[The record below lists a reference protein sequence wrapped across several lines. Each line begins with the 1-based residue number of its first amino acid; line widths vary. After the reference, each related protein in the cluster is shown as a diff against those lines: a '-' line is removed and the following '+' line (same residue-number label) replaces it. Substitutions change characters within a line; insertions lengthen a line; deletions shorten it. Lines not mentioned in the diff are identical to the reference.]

1 MLWGNMSPTMK
12 LDGEEQSIML
22 EQRSPGTEEIKDV
35 QQGTLFDKA
44 TLEQLKDERRQW
56 EETTVS
62 KSQQR
67 LPERDNLMTTSSVPV
82 NRVYT
87 PQDNENIDYTRDL
100 NLPGEYP
107 YTRGVQPTMYRA
119 KPWTMRMFAGFGT
132 AEDTNKRF
140 KYLLSQGQT
149 GLSTAFDMPTLYGY
163 DTDHPLAAGEFG
175 KCCVAIS
182 SLADMEIL
190 FADLPLD
197 KITTSMTINSPAA
210 VIWAMYIVNA
220 EKSGFPM
227 EKLGGTLQND
237 ILKEYS
243 AQKEFLF
250 PPQPSMRLVTD
261 TIEFGTRHMPR
272 WNTIS
277 ISGYH
282 IREAGATAVQELAFT
297 IADGLAYVDAALKRG
312 LKIDEFAP
320 RLSFFFDVHNDF
332 FEEIAKFRAGRR
344 LWARL
349 MRERYG
355 AKDPR
360 SWLMRCHAQT
370 AGVSLTAQQTDNNIM
385 RTTIQALAA
394 VLGGTNSLHTNSLD
408 EALALPTE
416 KAVLI
421 ALRTQQVIAHESGV
435 VNTVDPLGGSYFVES
450 LTDET
455 ERATMDYLN
464 RIDALG
470 GVLACIQN
478 GFFQREIAESAY
490 RFQQEIDQHRR
501 TIVGV
506 NDYVI
511 EEDIKVSTLY
521 IDRVGER
528 AHLERLKRVRLER
541 DNTAVKRSLENL
553 RRVAEGTENTMPAI
567 MEAVK
572 SYATLGEI
580 MDVFRTVFGEY
591 MEPAVF

>member
-1 MLWGNMSPTMK
+1 
-12 LDGEEQSIML
+12 ML
-22 EQRSPGTEEIKDV
+22 EQRAPETKDMKVV
-35 QQGTLFDKA
+35 QQGTLFDKE
-44 TLEQLKDERRQW
+44 TLEQLKEERRQW
-56 EETTVS
+56 EETTVR

-67 LPERDNLMTTSSVPV
+67 LPEQDNLITTSGVPI

-87 PQDNENIDYTRDL
+87 PQDNESLDYSRDIG
-100 NLPGEYP
+100 LPGEYP

-163 DTDHPLAAGEFG
+163 DTDHELAAGEFG
-175 KCCVAIS
+175 KCGVAVS

-190 FADLPLD
+190 FDGLPLD
-197 KITTSMTINSPAA
+197 NITTSMTINSPAS

-220 EKSGFPM
+220 EKRGFPM
-227 EKLGGTLQND
+227 ASLGGTLQND

-250 PPQPSMRLVTD
+250 PPEPSMRLVTD

-297 IADGLAYVDAALKRG
+297 IADGLAYVDSALKRG

-344 LWARL
+344 LWAKL

-370 AGVSLTAQQTDNNIM
+370 AGVSLTAQQPDNNIM

-408 EALALPTE
+408 EALSLPTE

-435 VNTVDPLGGSYFVES
+435 VNTVDPLGGSYFIET

-455 ERATMDYLN
+455 ERAALDYLN
-464 RIDALG
+464 RIDDLG
-470 GVLACIQN
+470 GVLSCILN

-490 RFQQEIDQHRR
+490 RYQQEIDQHKR

-506 NDYVI
+506 NDYIV
-511 EEDIKVSTLY
+511 EENIKVPTLY

-528 AHLERLKRVRLER
+528 AHLERLQRVRRER
-541 DNTAVKRSLENL
+541 DNAAVKRSLESL

-567 MEAVK
+567 IEAVK
-572 SYATLGEI
+572 AYATLGEI
-580 MDVFRTVFGEY
+580 MNVFRGVFGDY